1 MSQEPPN
8 SQPPSP
14 EPELGNSD
22 SSRRVSEN
30 AQIQASSSGVLK
42 TQSIKILRGTIRLLE
57 GVVTKLETEPPP
69 GTTTTQQSW
78 WSTVLGKIRSVLPA
92 NLSSQLSDTALSGII
107 AAIAVIIVWT
117 TSSLLSGKPLEVATI
132 PSPVAETPLEVVTA
146 PPISEIPKEV
156 ATAPVSEPEPTPI
169 PTPVEEP
176 PTTIPTPPELSAPA
190 AAEPVEETLP
200 EPKPTSTPIV
210 ELTPEQTLIAAIEK
224 QVAEISNSIADGLID
239 SIQVNFEASSLTAKV
254 RNDWYTLKPSE
265 QDKLAAQMLKR
276 SRELD
281 FNRLEITDPKGTLLA
296 RSPVVGKD
304 MIIFKR
310 G

>member
-8 SQPPSP
+8 SQPPPSP

-30 AQIQASSSGVLK
+30 AQIQASSPRVLK
-42 TQSIKILRGTIRLLE
+42 TQSIKFLRGTIRLLE

-69 GTTTTQQSW
+69 GTTTEPGW

-107 AAIAVIIVWT
+107 AVIAVIIVWA
-117 TSSLLSGKPLEVATI
+117 TSSLLSEKPKEVATI
-132 PSPVAETPLEVVTA
+132 PSPVPETPPEVATA
-146 PPISEIPKEV
+146 PPISEIPPEV

-176 PTTIPTPPELSAPA
+176 PTPIPTPPELSAPA

-200 EPKPTSTPIV
+200 EPKPTPTPIV